1 MQKALIW
8 VLDRLVPEAMR
19 RVRAQARREALIEVR
34 RIWMDEAVRGL
45 EETAVVRLDCP
56 GNCDRTK

>member
-1 MQKALIW
+1 MERLLIR
-8 VLDRLVPEAMR
+8 VLDGLFPCSMR

-45 EETAVVRLDCP
+45 EETAVVRLDCR